1 LCEQLNSFGVAL
13 LAEDVVVERV
23 AAVTLVAG
31 RKKKAAI
38 FALKTNKYNSSFRIV
53 KI

>member
-1 LCEQLNSFGVAL
+1 LCKKLNSFGVAL

-31 RKKKAAI
+31 RQKKAAV
-38 FALKTNKYNSSFRIV
+38 FALKTVIR
-53 KI
+53 